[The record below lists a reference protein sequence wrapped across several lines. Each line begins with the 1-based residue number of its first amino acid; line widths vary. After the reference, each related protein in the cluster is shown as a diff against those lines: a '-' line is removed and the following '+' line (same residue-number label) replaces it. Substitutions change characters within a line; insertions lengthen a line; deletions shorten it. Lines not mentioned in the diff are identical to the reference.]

1 MLNRI
6 LLVEMMQKKITKLA
20 RRVLLLITLIVIVA
34 FPCFSQN
41 QKKDDKYW
49 ALSKKYC
56 NARFGFCVRYPASL
70 VKDTAAE
77 NGDGQVF
84 KEKGN
89 SSVEMRVYGSYNAL
103 NETLRNRYEKLA
115 REWGKGVT
123 YKVIRQDWFVVSA
136 MVNGKIHYQKTILRR
151 DTFKT
156 FEIEYD
162 AVRGSTY
169 NDVTDRIAKSFKG

>member
-1 MLNRI
+1 MKNLI
-6 LLVEMMQKKITKLA
+6 CFIALCVTWPLVTSQT
-20 RRVLLLITLIVIVA
+20 VIA
-34 FPCFSQN
+34 TPQN
-41 QKKDDKYW
+41 SYKTYT
-49 ALSKKYC
+49 
-56 NARFGFCVRYPASL
+56 NARFKYSISYPADL
-70 VKDTAAE
+70 LIPQGEAE

-84 KEKGN
+84 KEKSS
-89 SSVEMRVYGSYNAL
+89 SSVEMRVYGGFNVL
-103 NETLRNRYEKLA
+103 NETLRSRYEKLV

-136 MVNGKIHYQKTILRR
+136 MVNGKIHYLKTILRS

-169 NDVTDRIAKSFKG
+169 NDVTDRISKSFKG

>member
-1 MLNRI
+1 M
-6 LLVEMMQKKITKLA
+6 TKL
-20 RRVLLLITLIVIVA
+20 LCFICLCVA
-34 FPCFSQN
+34 VALV
-41 QKKDDKYW
+41 DDQTAFAIPQSNYKTYT
-49 ALSKKYC
+49 
-56 NARFGFCVRYPASL
+56 NARFKYSISYPADL
-70 VKDTAAE
+70 LIPQGEAE

-84 KEKGN
+84 KEKSS

-115 REWGKGVT
+115 REWGNGVT
-123 YKVIRQDWFVVSA
+123 YRVIRQDWFVVSA

-156 FEIEYD
+156 FEIKYD